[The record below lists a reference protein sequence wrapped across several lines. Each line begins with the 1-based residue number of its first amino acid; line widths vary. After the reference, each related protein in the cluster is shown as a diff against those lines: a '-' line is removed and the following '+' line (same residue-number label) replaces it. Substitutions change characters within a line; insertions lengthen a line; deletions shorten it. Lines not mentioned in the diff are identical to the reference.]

1 MAKRQSNIKYLI
13 NLTKYTRKTDEQLD
27 LINQVID
34 HYASSKI
41 HKLITAETMINQIMN
56 TKTSCKSVVQQLPKL
71 EAKEPVYKTI
81 NQLIQF
87 ITIKEQSCVL
97 DGLICT
103 ELPNVEVLDKL
114 LNSDLLNTVS
124 YEKKMDLENNTK
136 MRENI
141 LNHIDQ
147 KLIKRIK
154 FLLNTK
160 NIVV

>member
-1 MAKRQSNIKYLI
+1 MTKIQSNIKYLV
-13 NLTKYTRKTDEQLD
+13 NLIKYTRKTDEQLD

-34 HYASSKI
+34 HYASSRI
-41 HKLITAETMINQIMN
+41 HKLITAEKMINQLMN
-56 TKTSCKSVVQQLPKL
+56 TKTSCKSVVKQLPNL

-87 ITIKEQSCVL
+87 ITIKEQPCIL

-124 YEKKMDLENNTK
+124 YEKKMDSENNTK
-136 MRENI
+136 MKENI